1 VIYAPNIHNN
11 LISINCLSKKGLKLL
26 MEMCNNK
33 EILQILRNNKLIT
46 ITCANVENLFT
57 INTNLV
63 NDIDYNINNVDLTLK
78 HAKLSHYYN

>member
-1 VIYAPNIHNN
+1 
-11 LISINCLSKKGLKLL
+11 

-63 NDIDYNINNVDLTLK
+63 NDIDYSINNVDLIL
-78 HAKLSHYYN
+78 